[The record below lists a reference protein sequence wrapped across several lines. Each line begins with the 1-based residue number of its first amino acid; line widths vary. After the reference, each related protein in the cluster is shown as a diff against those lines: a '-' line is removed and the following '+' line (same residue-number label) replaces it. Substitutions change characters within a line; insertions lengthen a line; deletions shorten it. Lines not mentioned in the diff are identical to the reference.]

1 MTLLVT
7 GASGFVGSAVV
18 RRLIADGNDARA
30 LVRPASRRDNLDG
43 IDVEI
48 VEGDLTDVASLRA
61 AVSGC
66 EGMFH
71 VAADYRLWV
80 RNPDQMYRANV
91 AGTRDIMHA
100 AADAGVERIVY
111 TSSVATL
118 GLPAEGG
125 PGDEETPVA
134 ESDMIGVYKR
144 SKFRAEAEV
153 RRLIEEA
160 RLPAVIVNPSA
171 PVGPRDLKPTP
182 TGQMIVDAA
191 SGRMPAYVDT
201 GLNIVHVDD
210 VADGHL
216 LAYKHGQVG
225 ERYILG
231 GEDLSLEEIL
241 REIAAIV
248 DRPAPRFRLPHNLVL
263 PIAYAAEAITRMTG
277 GAEPF
282 VSVDSVRMARK
293 KMYYSSE
300 KANSALGYNARP
312 AHEALRD
319 AIAWF
324 RGHNYLS

>member
-91 AGTRDIMHA
+91 AGTRDIMQA

-134 ESDMIGVYKR
+134 EGDMIGVYKR

-216 LAYKHGQVG
+216 LAYQHGQVG

-300 KANSALGYNARP
+300 KAILALGYNARP